1 MEDRLTAAQ
10 LDAVEARAKA
20 ATPDPWEKGVDDTGG
35 PFTGW
40 PSVVAPSADISVVH
54 RAGFKQEYWGDLSR
68 QQANANAD
76 FIAAARTDIPAL
88 LRDLRAA
95 REALEVCAAQ
105 FEHYERLHREKR
117 TTDDNLKALVNWG
130 FAQFARAAL
139 PEETPS
145 GE

>member
-1 MEDRLTAAQ
+1 MSDRLTAAQ
-10 LDAVEARAKA
+10 LAEIEARAKA
-20 ATPDPWEKGVDDTGG
+20 ATPGEWEAFGLFGNEAHVWVNGRLIASGLTRNDARL
-35 PFTGW
+35 
-40 PSVVAPSADISVVH
+40 VAH
-54 RAGFKQEYWGDLSR
+54 
-68 QQANANAD
+68 
-76 FIAAARTDIPAL
+76 ARTDIPAL

-95 REALEVCAAQ
+95 REALEESAAQ